1 MADLPPRRRWQ
12 GGRGHFFLL
21 SDLIR
26 TVIPAIS
33 NVRAAM
39 GGIIIMARFDY
50 RHTIVVENTKKEC
63 LAATERAL
71 RLCGGINIESLPTDS
86 DDAAKLTCGVGK
98 GWALRL
104 LGVPLSPRN
113 WIPVRLTV
121 LISDKGASRELTTIA
136 EDDFG
141 FGSLV
146 GVEKKF
152 RARCEELEKQL
163 AHNVKL
169 SLS

>member
-1 MADLPPRRRWQ
+1 
-12 GGRGHFFLL
+12 
-21 SDLIR
+21 
-26 TVIPAIS
+26 
-33 NVRAAM
+33 
-39 GGIIIMARFDY
+39 MARFDY
-50 RHTIVVENTKKEC
+50 RRSISVGNTIKEC
-63 LAATERAL
+63 LASAEKAL
-71 RLCGGINIESLPTDS
+71 LLSGGSNVESLPTSADEV
-86 DDAAKLTCGVGK
+86 AKLTCSVGK

-104 LGVPLSPRN
+104 LGVPLSPRS
-113 WIPVRLTV
+113 WIPVRLMV
-121 LISDKGASRELTTIA
+121 LISDKGTSRELTTIA

-152 RARCEELEKQL
+152 RARCEDLEKQL